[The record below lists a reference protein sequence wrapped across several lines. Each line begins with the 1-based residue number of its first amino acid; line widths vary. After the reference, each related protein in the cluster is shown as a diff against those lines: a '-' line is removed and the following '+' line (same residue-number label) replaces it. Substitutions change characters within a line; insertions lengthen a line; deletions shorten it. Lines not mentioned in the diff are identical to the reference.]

1 MTTKKSST
9 KSDLTCEVRI
19 SISDLSRE
27 VELEVAQSKSDVLAL
42 VNAAIASGTALVLD
56 DVKGRQVIIPATK
69 IGFVEIGDS
78 TERKVGFGSR

>member
-42 VNAAIASGTALVLD
+42 VNAAIASDTALVLD
-56 DVKGRQVIIPATK
+56 DVKGRQLIIPATK

>member
-27 VELEVAQSKSDVLAL
+27 VELEVVQSKSDVLAL

>member
-27 VELEVAQSKSDVLAL
+27 VELEVAQSKDDVLAR
-42 VNAAIASGTALVLD
+42 VNSAINSGTALVLED
-56 DVKGRQVIIPATK
+56 IRGRQVIIPAAK
-69 IGFVEIGDS
+69 IGFVEIGDP
-78 TERKVGFGSR
+78 TERKVGFGSI

>member
-42 VNAAIASGTALVLD
+42 VNAAIASDTALVLD